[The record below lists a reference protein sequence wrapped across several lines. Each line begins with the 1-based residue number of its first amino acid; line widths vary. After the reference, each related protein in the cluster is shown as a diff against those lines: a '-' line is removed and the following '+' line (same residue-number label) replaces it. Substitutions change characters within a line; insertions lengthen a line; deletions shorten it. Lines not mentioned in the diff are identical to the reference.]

1 MPDFVPNDEKA
12 KEIQASVNKEGNK
25 DQETL
30 PQEENKE
37 SGDQMIIQTGTAS
50 SDVNDIDQLMKRFH
64 KMVDEIKPQPDKALI
79 HPEQFEKDNDQ
90 NFHIDVI
97 YAMGNCRA
105 VNYKLDAMDWI
116 TVKLKA
122 GRIVPAL
129 ATTTAAVAGLQT
141 LELVKLLLNA
151 KKSDHRNIFLNL
163 AVPIM
168 QASEPGEIAK
178 TKLAEGIEVTL
189 WDRWDVNKGTG
200 KKDITLSEV
209 IKLVEDMHKGVLE
222 VRDVMRGNAPIYFHA
237 IMNAKGKEADKEKTM
252 SSKVADLANIDPSED
267 KYVDLNITCILTG
280 DSEDK
285 ILSGVP
291 PVRVFFE

>member
-1 MPDFVPNDEKA
+1 
-12 KEIQASVNKEGNK
+12 
-25 DQETL
+25 
-30 PQEENKE
+30 
-37 SGDQMIIQTGTAS
+37 
-50 SDVNDIDQLMKRFH
+50 MKRFH
-64 KMVDEIKPQPDKALI
+64 KMVDEIKPQPDKPVI
-79 HPEQFEKDNDQ
+79 NPEQFEKDNDQ

-200 KKDITLSEV
+200 RKDITLAEV
-209 IKLVEDMHKGVLE
+209 IKEVQDMHKGVLE
-222 VRDVMRGNAPIYFHA
+222 IRDVMRGNAPIYFHA
-237 IMNAKGKEADKEKTM
+237 IMNAKGKETEKEKTM
-252 SSKVADLANIDPSED
+252 GARITDLTNIDPTED
-267 KYVDLNITCILTG
+267 KYVDLNITCVHAG

-285 ILSGVP
+285 ILAGVP